1 MSADPDSLWKPHQR
15 EHVPQIHALSP
26 AALNNSGTLKQCR
39 KTAREKSTLASVETG
54 SKPSCTRC
62 PCPVF
67 PEKSS
72 YQAGLSSI
80 VPNIPV
86 FLWTVLFPRS
96 EERSVPLWW
105 WICSYWEQ
113 KLNQQVK
120 ETAFIGFVW
129 NVTTSFMICLTSIW
143 TELEMRTADI
153 LYLPVH
159 KNVVHKSWSWTL
171 KLKKYNACRCCDAQK
186 LK

>member
-1 MSADPDSLWKPHQR
+1 MTIALCVCRSWFPMKTAPARACTTNTRSLDCSAQYLRYFKTMQKNRQR
-15 EHVPQIHALSP
+15 EINLSI
-26 AALNNSGTLKQCR
+26 
-39 KTAREKSTLASVETG
+39 
-54 SKPSCTRC
+54 SCTRC

-129 NVTTSFMICLTSIW
+129 NVTTSFMICLTSIQ
-143 TELEMRTADI
+143 TELETRTADI